1 MQAYAAVVFATKAD
15 EREREEPAFE
25 SDAKPSSGRSI
36 EGLVALR
43 YTQHTVATQPDNHH
57 DAHMFLTKSDFHYG
71 AAT

>member
-1 MQAYAAVVFATKAD
+1 MQAYDAVVFATKAD

-43 YTQHTVATQPDNHH
+43 YTQLHGKHVTT
-57 DAHMFLTKSDFHYG
+57 AHGRNPT
-71 AAT
+71 